1 MTPTIPIQSMTA
13 AASMSLA
20 DATFRQ
26 RFRRRFR
33 RRRDAANSL
42 AWNDWF
48 LTLVIIIIVGVGMV
62 SSVLA
67 MWTEQ
72 TMITYVAFGMVPLM
86 VGPAVVVQRWK
97 LQWMPS
103 FRKELQCVREMV
115 NDLAGHRLRLHHETQ
130 RLERDYHRM
139 VDVEDRFREVV
150 IQQGKSVDVY
160 RALVKENASI
170 QREVKK
176 EQNLRELQDLFS
188 ILMNSDQNANG
199 RVNRAEVERLI
210 QRLQMFAAENGKFVD
225 DEMIRHAFQKST
237 LKSGGYSQS
246 AFSMFNVVQ
255 SALSDEED
263 HQPLDDND
271 RNRDLEE
278 GFVILDMNND
288 ANHHNQTSSSRKP
301 KVTATG
307 LVMAHS
313 VEEGEGGLARPIRA
327 ENVRAGWV
335 ELPTVVTR

>member
-1 MTPTIPIQSMTA
+1 MAASADKTLPIQSFTA

-33 RRRDAANSL
+33 RRRDDANVV
-42 AWNDWF
+42 AWND
-48 LTLVIIIIVGVGMV
+48 LLMTLVIVTVVGVGMV

-67 MWTEQ
+67 MWMEQ
-72 TMITYVAFGMVPLM
+72 TLVTYVAFAVIPLII
-86 VGPAVVVQRWK
+86 GPAVVIQRLK

-103 FRKELQCVREMV
+103 FRKELQRVRDMV
-115 NDLAGHRLRLHHETQ
+115 NELAGHRLRLHHETQ

-139 VDVEDRFREVV
+139 IEVEDRFREVV
-150 IQQGKSVDVY
+150 IQQGKSVEDY
-160 RALVKENASI
+160 RALVKENAAI

-176 EQNLRELQDLFS
+176 EVNLRELQDLFS

-225 DEMIRHAFQKST
+225 DELIRNAFHRST
-237 LKSGGYSQS
+237 LKSGGYSQN

-255 SALSDEED
+255 SALSDEEE
-263 HQPLDDND
+263 QPLDDD
-271 RNRDLEE
+271 VEE
-278 GFVILDMNND
+278 GFVKVNNT
-288 ANHHNQTSSSRKP
+288 NKTTPSRQP

-327 ENVRAGWV
+327 ETVRAGWV
-335 ELPTVVTR
+335 ELPTRVTRPK